1 MQQHSGLTVTQRLVL
16 SFGLIVLFGISSAM
30 LASVKMRSLSS
41 DMQVISQERMSQ
53 VRRLVQFKDGLNG
66 MALNVRNMMIDPTQ
80 ERRDRWKSLL
90 EGLQQSNLK
99 LLDDISQHA
108 PGAEAREAVNSIR
121 ALNATYDAVVASASA
136 IASTGDAGAADKAL
150 FAGRET
156 RLALFKAVEQAIQE
170 QFDEAEALSRAG
182 ADSAKR
188 TARDMFALALAMG
201 VIGAWVAWRIS
212 AQLRIAL
219 GAEPAVLSA
228 SANAFSRGHLDIA
241 FQLRTG
247 DELSTLAALSRTQEA
262 LRSIVTTVRDNAESV
277 ATASVQ
283 IAQGNADLS
292 QRTEKQASALQ
303 ETAATMEE
311 LTSTV
316 RNNADNARRADALAN
331 EASGVAARGGEV
343 MGEVIRT
350 IQGIQDGSKRIADI
364 VGVIDG
370 IAFQTNIL
378 ALNAAVE
385 AARAGEQGRGFAV
398 VASEVRALALRS
410 AEAAREIHGLI
421 AGSVEQVEQG
431 VGLVRRAGSTME
443 EVVTSIQRVTA
454 IVGEISGASREQSA
468 GVAQIGQVITQLD
481 QVTQH
486 NAALVEEGAAA
497 AEALKDQAKQLV
509 SAVAFFRLAER

>member
-331 EASGVAARGGEV
+331 EASGVAARG
-343 MGEVIRT
+343 
-350 IQGIQDGSKRIADI
+350 
-364 VGVIDG
+364 
-370 IAFQTNIL
+370 
-378 ALNAAVE
+378 
-385 AARAGEQGRGFAV
+385 
-398 VASEVRALALRS
+398 
-410 AEAAREIHGLI
+410 
-421 AGSVEQVEQG
+421 
-431 VGLVRRAGSTME
+431 
-443 EVVTSIQRVTA
+443 
-454 IVGEISGASREQSA
+454 
-468 GVAQIGQVITQLD
+468 
-481 QVTQH
+481 
-486 NAALVEEGAAA
+486 
-497 AEALKDQAKQLV
+497 AK
-509 SAVAFFRLAER
+509 SWEK